1 MSQRIYVAGDS
12 IIIQSLSVT
21 NPDTKSR
28 NVEYKL
34 WLDIPQNPIYSYLK
48 GGADDSVVLPAEFS
62 NPDVLGGPQTLAT
75 VTSTFPPRG
84 IYNLN
89 CRLLDA
95 DTAQEI
101 VTDSVPFLVQ

>member
-1 MSQRIYVAGDS
+1 
-12 IIIQSLSVT
+12 
-21 NPDTKSR
+21 
-28 NVEYKL
+28 
-34 WLDIPQNPIYSYLK
+34 
-48 GGADDSVVLPAEFS
+48 
-62 NPDVLGGPQTLAT
+62 VLGGPQTLAT